1 MSMLRL
7 LVEPGSLRAGARE
20 VIGDDHHY
28 LFRVRRLAAGDRL
41 VLFDGEGAEAEAAV
55 LSAGPRAGSLEVSPP
70 RTVTAAAPR
79 LTVLLSIIKGER
91 MDWCLAKL
99 VELGVGRIAPL
110 AAERSIVRLEPGRA
124 GRRLERYRAQVRAA
138 AQQSRCAL
146 VPHVAPVGGLEAGL
160 ELVADA
166 GLKLLLWEDPRAIPL
181 RSALPAEAPAAV
193 AVLVGPEGG
202 FTAAEVERATAAGFV
217 AVSLGRRILRAE
229 TAAVASAAILA
240 YALNDV

>member
-1 MSMLRL
+1 MTMLRL
-7 LVEPGSLRAGARE
+7 LVEPGSLRAGPRE
-20 VIGDDHHY
+20 VAGDDHHY

-41 VLFDGEGAEAEAAV
+41 VLFDGDGAEADAEV
-55 LSAGPRAGSLEVSPP
+55 VSAGPRAGSLEVGAP
-70 RTVTAAAPR
+70 RMVATAAPR
-79 LTVLLSIIKGER
+79 VTVVLSIIKGER

-99 VELGVGRIAPL
+99 VELGVGRIVPL
-110 AAERSIVRLEPGRA
+110 AAERSVVRLEPSRA
-124 GRRLERYRAQVRAA
+124 ERRLERYRAQVRAA

-146 VPHVAPVGGLEAGL
+146 LPPVEPIGGLEAAL
-160 ELVADA
+160 AAVAEA

-181 RSALPAEAPAAV
+181 RSALPERAPASV

-202 FTAAEVERATAAGFV
+202 LTTAEVERAVAAGFV

-240 YALNDV
+240 YALNDI

>member
-1 MSMLRL
+1 MLRL
-7 LVEPGSLRAGARE
+7 LVEPGSLRAGLRE
-20 VIGDDHHY
+20 VAGDDHHY

-41 VLFDGEGAEAEAAV
+41 VLFDGEGAEAEAEV
-55 LSAGPRAGSLEVSPP
+55 VSAGPRAGSLEVAPP
-70 RTVTAAAPR
+70 RTGAAAAPR

-99 VELGVGRIAPL
+99 VELGVGRILPV
-110 AAERSIVRLEPGRA
+110 AAERSVVRLEPARA
-124 GRRLERYRAQVRAA
+124 ERRLARYRAQVRAA

-146 VPHVAPVGGLEAGL
+146 VPHVEPVGGLEAAL
-160 ELVADA
+160 ARVAGA

-181 RSALPAEAPAAV
+181 RSALPEPAPDAV
-193 AVLVGPEGG
+193 AVLIGPEGG
-202 FTAAEVERATAAGFV
+202 FTADEVERAEAAGFV

-240 YALNDV
+240 YALDDM